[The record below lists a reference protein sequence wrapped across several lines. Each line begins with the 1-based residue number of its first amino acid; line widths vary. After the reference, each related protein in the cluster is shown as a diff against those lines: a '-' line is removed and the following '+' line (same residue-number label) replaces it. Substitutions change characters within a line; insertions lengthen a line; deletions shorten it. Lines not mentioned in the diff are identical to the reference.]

1 MDDGVLLR
9 VFPHT
14 VLYVLNIDGFQI
26 LFSQGFY
33 ILPDVRFTSAW
44 RFLTFLTSTESL
56 IVALS
61 NGFRWFSFLVNKH
74 IKINFQLI
82 NVHLIL
88 FVNEQTKNEKQ
99 NNEKQPCDT
108 VNVDLVCGSTR
119 YLNS

>member
-26 LFSQGFY
+26 LLSQGFY
-33 ILPDVRFTSAW
+33 ILPDVRCTSAW

-82 NVHLIL
+82 
-88 FVNEQTKNEKQ
+88 ESMKNKTMKK
-99 NNEKQPCDT
+99 NDAT
-108 VNVDLVCGSTR
+108 RST
-119 YLNS
+119 ST